1 MPLTQGPGLSP
12 GQILNIRPSGH
23 ANPIFSEA
31 SDTVSTTTFEEIF
44 SYTSTDDDTK
54 ITFLECSA
62 SVFGQYRVK
71 VNGVI
76 KRELYS
82 TGSNPNVVFVFP
94 EPRPLSSGLD
104 ITVEFKAARFI
115 NGAATHSTFTAMD
128 GYIGP

>member
-1 MPLTQGPGLSP
+1 MPITQGPGLSP

-23 ANPIFSEA
+23 ANPIFAENA
-31 SDTVSTTTFEEIF
+31 DTVTTTAFEEIF

-54 ITFLECSA
+54 VTFFECSA

-71 VNGVI
+71 IDGDI

-82 TGSNPNVVFVFP
+82 TGSNPNVVFVFT
-94 EPRPLSSGLD
+94 EPRYLQSSG
-104 ITVEFKAARFI
+104 T
-115 NGAATHSTFTAMD
+115 TFTAMD